1 MLIRM
6 EGPDHEP
13 ISESLDSDADTGL
26 GGRAAC
32 GDSDTEEVVATT
44 ATTVATTAASAET
57 TAAATTEATTT
68 PTTTA
73 AAEPISLIYV
83 TPNPMGVN
91 NFLILGEVGTQRVAD
106 RRGGTWKTFESVD
119 DSTRRANIEA
129 AIDEAPDVIVLTT
142 FTLVEMADEFSK
154 ANPDQH
160 FILIDACPDEPAPNL
175 HCGVFRE
182 HEGAYLLGVMA
193 GHLSEAKQIGS
204 VVALDIPFFKRWWES
219 FALGAQS
226 VDPSITNSAVFIAG
240 DNPFSDPARAKE
252 LALSLAAQGPDH
264 IFAVGAGS
272 NGGIFEAAEEAGFLS
287 YGVDVNECPSAP
299 GYIVDNNLKLVD
311 AVVEKLIE
319 QVLDGTA
326 GPVVAFGL
334 AEGGTGVMA
343 LHPDLATSQCV
354 IAEHPDVIEE
364 VRRIADG
371 IIDGSIVVP
380 DPLFG

>member
-1 MLIRM
+1 MKRPWRVLILALILAM
-6 EGPDHEP
+6 VGV
-13 ISESLDSDADTGL
+13 
-26 GGRAAC
+26 AC
-32 GDSDTEEVVATT
+32 GDSEAEEEP
-44 ATTVATTAASAET
+44 ATTAAAPET
-57 TAAATTEATTT
+57 TAAPATEATTAATEATTAATEATTT
-68 PTTTA
+68 TA
-73 AAEPISLIYV
+73 AADPVSLIYV
-83 TPNPMGVN
+83 SPNPLGVN
-91 NFLILGEVGTQRVAD
+91 NFLILGEVGTQRVAE

-142 FTLVEMADEFSK
+142 FTLVEMADEYSK
-154 ANPDQH
+154 ANPDQK
-160 FILIDACPDEPAPNL
+160 FIIIDACPDEPAPNL

-182 HEGAYLLGVMA
+182 HEGAFLLGVMA

-204 VVALDIPFFKRWWES
+204 VVALDIPFFKRWWQS
-219 FALGAQS
+219 FAEGAQS
-226 VDPSITNSAVFIAG
+226 VDPDIVNSAVFIAG

-299 GYIVDNNLKLVD
+299 GYIVDNNLKVVD
-311 AVVEKLIE
+311 AVVEQLLD

-326 GPVVAFGL
+326 GPVVSFGL

-343 LHPDLATSQCV
+343 LQPDLADSQCV
-354 IAEHPDVIEE
+354 IADHPEIVEE
-364 VRRIADG
+364 VRAVAEG
-371 IIDGSIVVP
+371 IIDGSIVVN

>member
-1 MLIRM
+1 MIIRSSRIIILALALTLA
-6 EGPDHEP
+6 G
-13 ISESLDSDADTGL
+13 
-26 GGRAAC
+26 AAC
-32 GDSDTEEVVATT
+32 GGPEPEIESSADADA
-44 ATTVATTAASAET
+44 VATTAAPA
-57 TAAATTEATTT
+57 TEATTT
-68 PTTTA
+68 TA
-73 AAEPISLIYV
+73 AEDRISLIYV
-83 TPNPMGVN
+83 SPNPLGVN
-91 NFLILGEVGTQRVAD
+91 NFLILGEVGTERAAE
-106 RRGGTWKTFESVD
+106 RHGGTWKTFESVD

-129 AIDEAPDVIVLTT
+129 AIDEAPDIVVLTT
-142 FTLVEMADEFSK
+142 FTLVEMADEYSK
-154 ANPDQH
+154 AHPDQK
-160 FILIDACPDEPAPNL
+160 FIIIDACPEEPAPNL

-204 VVALDIPFFKRWWES
+204 VAALDIPFFKRWWES
-219 FALGAQS
+219 FAMGAQS
-226 VDPSITNSAVFIAG
+226 VDSSIENSVVFIAG

-272 NGGIFEAAEEAGFLS
+272 NGGVFEAAEEAGFLA

-299 GYIVDNNLKLVD
+299 GFIVDNNLKVVD
-311 AVVEKLIE
+311 AVVDQLIE

-326 GPVVAFGL
+326 GPVVDFGL

-343 LHPDLATSQCV
+343 LSPDLADSQCV
-354 IAEHPDVIEE
+354 IADNPEVVEE

>member
-1 MLIRM
+1 MT
-6 EGPDHEP
+6 
-13 ISESLDSDADTGL
+13 DTQAEHPACREENLMTRPLKTLVLVLALAVVG
-26 GGRAAC
+26 AAC
-32 GDSDTEEVVATT
+32 GDSGDDATT
-44 ATTVATTAASAET
+44 TTAAPAT
-57 TAAATTEATTT
+57 TAAATTAA
-68 PTTTA
+68 PTTTMA
-73 AAEPISLIYV
+73 PEDPISLIYV
-83 TPNPMGVN
+83 SPNPLGVN

-129 AIDEAPDVIVLTT
+129 AIDEAPDIVVLTT
-142 FTLVEMADEFSK
+142 FTLVEMADEYSK
-154 ANPDQH
+154 ANPDQK
-160 FILIDACPDEPAPNL
+160 FIIIDACPDEPAPNL

-204 VVALDIPFFKRWWES
+204 VVALDIPFFKRWWQS
-219 FALGAQS
+219 FAEGAQS
-226 VDPSITNSAVFIAG
+226 VDSSIENSAVFIAG

-252 LALSLAAQGPDH
+252 LALSLAAQGLDH

-272 NGGIFEAAEEAGFLS
+272 NGGVFEAAEEADFLS

-299 GYIVDNNLKLVD
+299 GRIVDNNLKLVD
-311 AVVEKLIE
+311 AVVEQLIE

-326 GPVVAFGL
+326 GPVVSFGL
-334 AEGGTGVMA
+334 SEGGTGVMA

-354 IAEHPDVIEE
+354 IADHPDIIEE
-364 VRRIADG
+364 VRAIADG
-371 IIDGSIVVP
+371 IIDGSIVVN